1 MLTGTS
7 SIQKILAELPTGL
20 PSMLGN
26 SDASRLIRMAYVQ
39 HIISKYL
46 CHRIFQPFLFSLGKR
61 YDKADT
67 FFQSMSNQLREKS
80 TRKEAVWRHYTLLAG
95 YTASNAKKNAGVAAA
110 SVIEEIAGYVKPF
123 ADQKN
128 MDVITSGI
136 TRIVKF
142 AVETWRYARMERE
155 MITASMTTDD
165 TERSSW
171 ECHSYER
178 QSPYFENALFVSQLN
193 AVAAGRVMILPLLPV
208 FSREGTLPTLHRP
221 LAVLDSGLIF
231 SRGTA
236 LYTNCLPVL
245 HRKYELNLL
254 QLPPSITTKE
264 RVAQLDADRVIEEV
278 KEEVVAAEAAVAEA
292 IPVIEEELL
301 QEQEPWVMEDE
312 AEKAIEEALRDAAA
326 VAKATDLEALSEVEE
341 TIHETILE
349 TAEVEEAII
358 ETIPETAEV
367 EEAIH
372 ETILETAE
380 VEAELEQSSEV
391 DAINQ
396 VAELEPAMEEAVVE
410 VEVAHIP
417 EEITVEAVAEGP
429 EEAKGDYKLLERCE
443 PQLTLSDAELEVE
456 AENEVV
462 AIAEVMELLVA
473 DEAAPAEVQVED
485 EAKIDNVMVDVEEM
499 TEEFAAEESVVG
511 GVEIEQEP
519 EVVEQVAELIEET
532 PVESSPVMDFTQT
545 AEPIVEA
552 PENAEGAAELQVDQP
567 LPELESIQE
576 VALES
581 KPLIIAV
588 EEADNEVIAPKE
600 EPKEPKS
607 PKMSRKTKKVGTK
620 KSKKSAL

>member
-1 MLTGTS
+1 
-7 SIQKILAELPTGL
+7 
-20 PSMLGN
+20 MLGN

-110 SVIEEIAGYVKPF
+110 SVVEEIAGYVKPF

-155 MITASMTTDD
+155 IITASMSTDD
-165 TERSSW
+165 TEQSSW

-178 QSPYFENALFVSQLN
+178 QSPYYENALFTSQLN
-193 AVAAGRVMILPLLPV
+193 EVAAGRAMILPLLPV

-254 QLPPSITTKE
+254 QLPASILTKE

-278 KEEVVAAEAAVAEA
+278 KEEVAAAEAAVTEA
-292 IPVIEEELL
+292 IPVIEHELL
-301 QEQEPWVMEDE
+301 QEQEPSVMEDE
-312 AEKAIEEALRDAAA
+312 AEMAIEEAMREAEAAA
-326 VAKATDLEALSEVEE
+326 ALATDLEALKEVEE
-341 TIHETILE
+341 TILE
-349 TAEVEEAII
+349 T
-358 ETIPETAEV
+358 
-367 EEAIH
+367 
-372 ETILETAE
+372 
-380 VEAELEQSSEV
+380 VEAKGELEQFLEV
-391 DAINQ
+391 DAISQ
-396 VAELEPAMEEAVVE
+396 VAEPTAEGIVE
-410 VEVAHIP
+410 VEVADIP
-417 EEITVEAVAEGP
+417 EQETPVEAVLEEAEGP
-429 EEAKGDYKLLERCE
+429 QEGTMVKGDYKVLQMCKSVLTSSEEDLEFE
-443 PQLTLSDAELEVE
+443 AAIEKAEEM
-456 AENEVV
+456 AD
-462 AIAEVMELLVA
+462 IIELLVEDDA
-473 DEAAPAEVQVED
+473 ALIELEAEEM
-485 EAKIDNVMVDVEEM
+485 KVDTAAVGVEEM
-499 TEEFAAEESVVG
+499 TEELTIEESVIG

-519 EVVEQVAELIEET
+519 EVVEQEAALKEEEFVAPAENS
-532 PVESSPVMDFTQT
+532 VEDYTQT
-545 AEPIVEA
+545 VAPTIEALESTEQFAEI
-552 PENAEGAAELQVDQP
+552 QVDQP
-567 LPELESIQE
+567 LPELAVVPEI
-576 VALES
+576 VLES
-581 KPLIIAV
+581 ESATASEPAEPLAPAA
-588 EEADNEVIAPKE
+588 EEVDSEIVVPKE
-600 EPKEPKS
+600 ELKESKS
-607 PKMSRKTKKVGTK
+607 PKASRKIKKAGTK
-620 KSKKSAL
+620 KSKKSGL

>member
-7 SIQKILAELPTGL
+7 SIQKILAELPNGL

-155 MITASMTTDD
+155 IITASMTTDD

-231 SRGTA
+231 SKGTA

-254 QLPPSITTKE
+254 QLEPSITTKE

-278 KEEVVAAEAAVAEA
+278 KEEVAAAEAAVAEA
-292 IPVIEEELL
+292 MPVIEEELL
-301 QEQEPWVMEDE
+301 QEQEPSVMENE
-312 AEKAIEEALRDAAA
+312 AEKAIEEALRDAEIAVA

-341 TIHETILE
+341 VTHETIFE
-349 TAEVEEAII
+349 TAEVEEA
-358 ETIPETAEV
+358 THEV
-367 EEAIH
+367 
-372 ETILETAE
+372 ILEAAE
-380 VEAELEQSSEV
+380 FEAELEQSSEV
-391 DAINQ
+391 DAISR
-396 VAELEPAMEEAVVE
+396 VAELEPAVEEAVVE
-410 VEVAHIP
+410 VEVAYIP
-417 EEITVEAVAEGP
+417 EQEIIVEVVAEEAEGP
-429 EEAKGDYKLLERCE
+429 QEAKGNSGLL
-443 PQLTLSDAELEVE
+443 
-456 AENEVV
+456 
-462 AIAEVMELLVA
+462 
-473 DEAAPAEVQVED
+473 
-485 EAKIDNVMVDVEEM
+485 
-499 TEEFAAEESVVG
+499 
-511 GVEIEQEP
+511 
-519 EVVEQVAELIEET
+519 
-532 PVESSPVMDFTQT
+532 
-545 AEPIVEA
+545 
-552 PENAEGAAELQVDQP
+552 
-567 LPELESIQE
+567 
-576 VALES
+576 
-581 KPLIIAV
+581 
-588 EEADNEVIAPKE
+588 
-600 EPKEPKS
+600 
-607 PKMSRKTKKVGTK
+607 
-620 KSKKSAL
+620 

>member
-1 MLTGTS
+1 
-7 SIQKILAELPTGL
+7 
-20 PSMLGN
+20 MLGN

-110 SVIEEIAGYVKPF
+110 SVVEEIAGYVKPF

-155 MITASMTTDD
+155 IITASMSTDD
-165 TERSSW
+165 TEQSSW

-178 QSPYFENALFVSQLN
+178 QSPYYENALFTSQLN
-193 AVAAGRVMILPLLPV
+193 EVAAGRAMILPLLPV

-254 QLPPSITTKE
+254 QLPASILTKE

-278 KEEVVAAEAAVAEA
+278 KEEVAAAEAAVTEA
-292 IPVIEEELL
+292 IPVIEHELL
-301 QEQEPWVMEDE
+301 QEQEPSVMEDE
-312 AEKAIEEALRDAAA
+312 AEMAIEEAMREAEAAA
-326 VAKATDLEALSEVEE
+326 ALATDLEALKEVEE
-341 TIHETILE
+341 TILE
-349 TAEVEEAII
+349 T
-358 ETIPETAEV
+358 
-367 EEAIH
+367 
-372 ETILETAE
+372 
-380 VEAELEQSSEV
+380 VEAKDELEQFLEV
-391 DAINQ
+391 DAISQ
-396 VAELEPAMEEAVVE
+396 VAEPTAEGIVE
-410 VEVAHIP
+410 VEVADIP
-417 EEITVEAVAEGP
+417 EQETPVEAVIEEAEGP
-429 EEAKGDYKLLERCE
+429 QEGTMVKGDYKVLQMCKSVLTSSEEDLEFE
-443 PQLTLSDAELEVE
+443 
-456 AENEVV
+456 V
-462 AIAEVMELLVA
+462 AIEKAEEMADIIELLVEDDA
-473 DEAAPAEVQVED
+473 ALIELEAEEM
-485 EAKIDNVMVDVEEM
+485 KVDTAAVGVEEM
-499 TEEFAAEESVVG
+499 TEELTIEESVIG

-519 EVVEQVAELIEET
+519 EVVEQEATLKEEEFVAPAENS
-532 PVESSPVMDFTQT
+532 VEDCTQT
-545 AEPIVEA
+545 VAPTIEALESTEQSAEI
-552 PENAEGAAELQVDQP
+552 QVDQP
-567 LPELESIQE
+567 LPESEVVPEIVLES
-576 VALES
+576 ES
-581 KPLIIAV
+581 ATASEPTEPLAPAAEQVDSEIV
-588 EEADNEVIAPKE
+588 VPKE
-600 EPKEPKS
+600 ELKESKS
-607 PKMSRKTKKVGTK
+607 PKASRKIKKAGTK
-620 KSKKSAL
+620 KSKKSGL

>member
-1 MLTGTS
+1 
-7 SIQKILAELPTGL
+7 
-20 PSMLGN
+20 MLGN

-110 SVIEEIAGYVKPF
+110 SVVEEIAGYVKPF

-155 MITASMTTDD
+155 IITASMSTDD
-165 TERSSW
+165 TEQSSW

-178 QSPYFENALFVSQLN
+178 QSPYYENALFTSQLN
-193 AVAAGRVMILPLLPV
+193 EVAAGRAMILPLLPV

-254 QLPPSITTKE
+254 QLPASILTKE

-278 KEEVVAAEAAVAEA
+278 KEEVAAAEAAVTEA
-292 IPVIEEELL
+292 IPVIEHELL
-301 QEQEPWVMEDE
+301 QEQEPSVMEDE
-312 AEKAIEEALRDAAA
+312 AEMAIEEAMREAEAAA
-326 VAKATDLEALSEVEE
+326 ALATDLEALKEVEE
-341 TIHETILE
+341 TILE
-349 TAEVEEAII
+349 T
-358 ETIPETAEV
+358 
-367 EEAIH
+367 
-372 ETILETAE
+372 
-380 VEAELEQSSEV
+380 VEAKDELEQFLEV
-391 DAINQ
+391 DAISQ
-396 VAELEPAMEEAVVE
+396 VAEPTAEGIVE
-410 VEVAHIP
+410 VEVADIP
-417 EEITVEAVAEGP
+417 EQETPVEAVLEEAEGP
-429 EEAKGDYKLLERCE
+429 QEGTMVKGDYKVLQMCKSVLTSSEEDLEFE
-443 PQLTLSDAELEVE
+443 AAIEKAEEM
-456 AENEVV
+456 AD
-462 AIAEVMELLVA
+462 IIELLVEDDA
-473 DEAAPAEVQVED
+473 ALIELEAEEM
-485 EAKIDNVMVDVEEM
+485 MVDTAAVGVEEM
-499 TEEFAAEESVVG
+499 TEELTIEESVIG

-519 EVVEQVAELIEET
+519 EVVEQEATLKEEEFVALAENS
-532 PVESSPVMDFTQT
+532 VEDCTQT
-545 AEPIVEA
+545 VAPTIEALESTEQFAEI
-552 PENAEGAAELQVDQP
+552 QVDQP
-567 LPELESIQE
+567 LPEFEVVPEIVLESESATASEPTEPLAPAAEE
-576 VALES
+576 VDSE
-581 KPLIIAV
+581 IV
-588 EEADNEVIAPKE
+588 VPKE
-600 EPKEPKS
+600 ELKESKS
-607 PKMSRKTKKVGTK
+607 PKASRKIKKAGTK
-620 KSKKSAL
+620 KSKKSGL